1 MCLKQAI
8 WREGERVKH
17 DEHLKLEVSLQF
29 AMNVPAALLADF
41 PKITP
46 TGSNFFFEDIF
57 Q

>member
-1 MCLKQAI
+1 MCLKQTI

-41 PKITP
+41 QKITP
-46 TGSNFFFEDIF
+46 TSSNLLFLGY
-57 Q
+57 